1 MDKILLLG
9 LSFVVLS
16 ATSVSAANQKF
27 ETDVFKT
34 AKGDLAITFV
44 GHASLMMSFGGKII
58 HIDPTM
64 QMADYANLPKA
75 DLILITHEHGD
86 HFDPKAIEQ
95 ISTAKTQIIATETVA
110 TKLKGCQIM
119 KNGDTKTIQGFEIK
133 AVPAYNVVNVRSPG
147 FPFHM
152 KGIGNGYVLT
162 FGDKHVYIAGDTE
175 NIPEMSNLKNIEV
188 AFLPMNLPYTM
199 TPEMV
204 AQAAK
209 SFQPKILYPYHYGN
223 TDTAK
228 IIELLKD
235 DKNIEV
241 RIRKLK

>member
-9 LSFVVLS
+9 LSFVFLT
-16 ATSVSAANQKF
+16 ATTASAANQKF
-27 ETDVFKT
+27 ETDIIKS
-34 AKGDLAITFV
+34 AKGDLSIMFI
-44 GHASLMMSFGGKII
+44 GHASLMMSYGGKII

-75 DLILITHEHGD
+75 DLILITHEHPD
-86 HFDPKAIEQ
+86 HFDPIAIEK
-95 ISTAKTQIIATETVA
+95 ISTAKTQIITTETIA
-110 TKLKGCQIM
+110 LKLKGCQIM
-119 KNGDTKTIQGFEIK
+119 KNGDTKNILGLEIK
-133 AVPAYNVVNVRSPG
+133 AVPAYNIVNMRSPG
-147 FPFHM
+147 VPFHM
-152 KGIGNGYVLT
+152 KGIGNGYVIT
-162 FGDKHVYIAGDTE
+162 FGDKLVYVAGDTE
-175 NIPEMSNLKNIEV
+175 NIPEMNNLKNIEV

-228 IIELLKD
+228 IVELLKD